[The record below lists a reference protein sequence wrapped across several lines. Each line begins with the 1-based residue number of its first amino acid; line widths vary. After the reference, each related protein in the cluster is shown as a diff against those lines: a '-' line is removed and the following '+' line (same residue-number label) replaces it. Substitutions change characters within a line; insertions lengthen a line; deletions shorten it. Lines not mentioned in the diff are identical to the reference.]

1 MKHFASPAFWKAY
14 EKLPAMAQKQAD
26 KSFTLLKQDAAH
38 PSLQLKQIGRFW
50 SVRVSLA
57 YRALAVEDNGDLVW
71 FWIGGH
77 DEYERMLGRSA

>member
-1 MKHFASPAFWKAY
+1 MKHLASPAFWKAY

-26 KSFTLLKQDAAH
+26 KSFALLKQEAAH

-57 YRALAVEDNGDLVW
+57 YRTLAVEDNGDLVG
-71 FWIGGH
+71 FWIGGQ